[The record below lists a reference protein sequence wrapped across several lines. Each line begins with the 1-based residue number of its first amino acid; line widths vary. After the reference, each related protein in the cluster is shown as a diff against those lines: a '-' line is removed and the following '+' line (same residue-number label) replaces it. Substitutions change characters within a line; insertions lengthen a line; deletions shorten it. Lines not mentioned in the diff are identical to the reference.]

1 MEERTR
7 SIPATTDDLTGS
19 NSLADLA
26 GRINGAHAEFLASLR
41 TTLTKAMAIGDLL
54 IEAKGRVPHGQWS
67 PWLAERCPA
76 LSDRTARH
84 YMRLARNRETLTAK
98 TANFA
103 DLTAQEAAQLL
114 AAPEPVHVLELF
126 LRDLADIHPD
136 IRVTPTGMHL
146 PDDLARE
153 QWLAIGDLFAKY
165 FPTVVNRYC
174 DA

>member
-1 MEERTR
+1 MN
-7 SIPATTDDLTGS
+7 PDDLTAS

-26 GRINGAHAEFLASLR
+26 ARINGAHAEFLASLR
-41 TTLTKAMAIGDLL
+41 TTLTKAMAVGDLL
-54 IEAKGRVPHGQWS
+54 IEAKGQVPHGQWG

-84 YMRLARNRETLTAK
+84 YMRLARNRETLAAK

-103 DLTAQEAAQLL
+103 DLTAQRRPNCWPRQSRFLSIW
-114 AAPEPVHVLELF
+114 LF
-126 LRDLADIHPD
+126 LRDLIDIHPD
-136 IRVTPTGMHL
+136 IRVTPRGMHL
-146 PDDLARE
+146 PDDLTRE

-165 FPTVVNRYC
+165 FPTEMNRR